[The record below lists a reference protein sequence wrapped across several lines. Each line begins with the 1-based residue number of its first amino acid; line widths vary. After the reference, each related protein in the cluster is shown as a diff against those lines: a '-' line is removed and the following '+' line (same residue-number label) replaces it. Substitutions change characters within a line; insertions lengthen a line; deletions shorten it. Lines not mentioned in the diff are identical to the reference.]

1 MRSNLPTIAEKC
13 IIVREL
19 AIVSKSPVNSCHRLL
34 VSDLNLRVFNAVVKW
49 AMCSR
54 SMIIAAMLVISR
66 AVGETI
72 DGAPKTSRRL
82 AKNK

>member
-1 MRSNLPTIAEKC
+1 M
-13 IIVREL
+13 IVREID
-19 AIVSKSPVNSCHRLL
+19 IVSRSPVNSCHRVL
-34 VSDLNLRVFNAVVKW
+34 VSSLNLRVLIAVRRWK
-49 AMCSR
+49 MCSR
-54 SMIIAAMLVISR
+54 SIIIAAMLIMSR